1 MVGKLLPRVLLLLGL
16 PGPLLLLEL
25 DPLPQLTSRRRI
37 SENLA
42 PTFGQILAAAGL
54 CVLRGPLPFVRD
66 RNVLEAENSAIA
78 SGLKSK
84 HKFVQPTKDE
94 KGSQEV
100 SHLILNK
107 DHL

>member
-1 MVGKLLPRVLLLLGL
+1 MLLLLGL

-42 PTFGQILAAAGL
+42 PTFGQILAAAVL

-78 SGLKSK
+78 SGLESK

-94 KGSQEV
+94 KGP
-100 SHLILNK
+100 K
-107 DHL
+107 K